1 MSPDNDV
8 VTNNRRV
15 IFTIPGQQR
24 MKLRQTELSAEG
36 WPKINIVPL
45 IVSGGIYVPIYVQ
58 DNFSHIKI

>member
-15 IFTIPGQQR
+15 IFPIPGQQR

-36 WPKINIVPL
+36 WPKINIAPL
-45 IVSGGIYVPIYVQ
+45 IV
-58 DNFSHIKI
+58 